1 VPGAFGVRGGFDS
14 HAFPPFLFRV
24 LLSALFVCAMLAGA
38 SPARAQQ
45 GEGMLRDSVRVLT
58 EAPAVPARAAAD
70 TARRTPW
77 HEQPRFVMARS
88 LVIPGW
94 GQWHNRQWFKALLV
108 AGGEGY
114 FVSRLVQ
121 DQRALDR
128 TLGEIA
134 AARAAHDAVREEALV
149 NEYNARLDQRLGR
162 QWLLGAVLAY
172 ALVDA
177 YVDANFR
184 GFDVEFKTDPAL
196 PAGPP
201 SGPSGPVDGLG
212 VRLLLRRHF

>member
-1 VPGAFGVRGGFDS
+1 MPGAFGVRGGFDS
-14 HAFPPFLFRV
+14 HAFPPCLLLWGL
-24 LLSALFVCAMLAGA
+24 LLSAILAM
-38 SPARAQQ
+38 PARAQQ
-45 GEGMLRDSVRVLT
+45 AEVM
-58 EAPAVPARAAAD
+58 AAD
-70 TARRTPW
+70 TLRTIAAPRVEAVRASADSVRRTPW

-94 GQWHNRQWFKALLV
+94 GQLHNHQWLKAVLV
-108 AGGEGY
+108 AAGEGY
-114 FVSRLVQ
+114 YVARLVD

-128 TLGEIA
+128 TLGELA

-149 NEYNARLDQRLGR
+149 NEYNTRLDQRLGR